1 VLLTV
6 GQARRLARTSS
17 RWRSCTDRGEGATLS
32 VEGFSALCGR
42 KELMNSMIGT
52 HGPELKVADPL
63 SRVGSALP
71 VVRDNRPGLTARG

>member
-6 GQARRLARTSS
+6 GQARRLARTRS

-32 VEGFSALCGR
+32 VEGFAALCGR
-42 KELMNSMIGT
+42 KELMDSMIGIN
-52 HGPELKVADPL
+52 GLGLKVADPL

-71 VVRDNRPGLTARG
+71 VVGVNRPALTARG